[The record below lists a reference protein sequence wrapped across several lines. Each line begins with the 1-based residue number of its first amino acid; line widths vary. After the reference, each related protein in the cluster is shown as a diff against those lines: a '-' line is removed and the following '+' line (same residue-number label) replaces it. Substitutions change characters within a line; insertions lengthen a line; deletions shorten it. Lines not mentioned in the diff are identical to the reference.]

1 MLGIIFSPNRQRFRS
16 QQFEL
21 NRTHN
26 NLKIVIRN
34 SSAGCQYMSAVFFI
48 VGEDLV
54 LEWLLKHC
62 AIPYILMS
70 LHRAPKKERK
80 NSKRLKSKFFFVPK
94 ALSGFRFGNVQITFG
109 VLAFEANNATYQI

>member
-1 MLGIIFSPNRQRFRS
+1 
-16 QQFEL
+16 
-21 NRTHN
+21 
-26 NLKIVIRN
+26 
-34 SSAGCQYMSAVFFI
+34 MSAVFFI

-80 NSKRLKSKFFFVPK
+80 NSKRLKSKIFFLLSSMYFIPK

>member
-70 LHRAPKKERK
+70 LHKAPKEGKM
-80 NSKRLKSKFFFVPK
+80 LKASNQHFFFVKLNVFHSQGP
-94 ALSGFRFGNVQITFG
+94 FRVS
-109 VLAFEANNATYQI
+109 VLEMFKLYLEF